1 MTLLMMVLLAVV
13 AVPAAIFLFGVV
25 STEPKESRAAF
36 RVGLSH
42 YGGIGFLAILVGF
55 ALMLVFSC

>member
-13 AVPAAIFLFGVV
+13 AVPAAIFFFGVV
-25 STEPKESRAAF
+25 STEPKESKAAF

-42 YGGIGFLAILVGF
+42 YGGIGFLVVLVGL
-55 ALMLVFSC
+55 ALLLIFSC